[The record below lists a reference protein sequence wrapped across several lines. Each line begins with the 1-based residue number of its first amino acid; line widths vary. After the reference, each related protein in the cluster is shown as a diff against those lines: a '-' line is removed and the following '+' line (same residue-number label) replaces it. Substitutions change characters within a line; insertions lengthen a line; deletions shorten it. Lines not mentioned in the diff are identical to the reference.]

1 MDFATGRFD
10 RSFVIRTIRD
20 FLLALTII
28 IVLELGGRFALE
40 WYQFQRQEK
49 EATELAAERL
59 ASDVRDIMLNQ
70 GGPVAARTVY
80 PIIRRNHEEIGLE
93 IAIVPSSLTIDA
105 IRQSFGFEPKGLQ
118 PEWSD
123 GRHHEATVE
132 LTAEPFCTTCHF
144 TAKPGDVL
152 GQVSVRSY
160 QSAHLSEW
168 WAEARVISVVGMAN
182 VILHTIVLFLLLR
195 MRMEPLLRLR
205 SAVARLAKGRLD
217 LSQRAEVR
225 SDDEFGELA
234 LDFNH
239 FLDRVSHLV
248 EDLDAVLHKVVAVN
262 ERLAQVSTD
271 MGRQINTVQER
282 TQNALRLVVEIQ
294 QHSSGQDVQ
303 LVGQLGQLLTN
314 LVRETI
320 VAEAE
325 LPMRVTA
332 WTPCFRAEAGAAGKD
347 TRGMIRLHQF
357 SKVELVSITTPDAA
371 SQELERMR
379 GCAEEVLKRLG
390 LHYRTVVLS
399 TGDMGFAAQKT
410 YDLEVWLP
418 GQNTYREISSCSVCG
433 DFQARRMQARYR
445 PADGSPVRFVH
456 TLNGSGLAVG
466 RTLVA
471 ILENYQE
478 ADGSVIVPDALRPYM
493 GGIESIGAADA

>member
-1 MDFATGRFD
+1 MGNVDFTTGRFD
-10 RSFVIRTIRD
+10 RSFAIRVIRD

-40 WYQFQRQEK
+40 WYQFQRQER

-93 IAIVPSSLTIDA
+93 IAIIPTSLTIDA

-123 GRHHEATVE
+123 GRHHEAVVE

-195 MRMEPLLRLR
+195 VRMEPLLRLR

-248 EDLDAVLHKVVAVN
+248 EDLDGVLHKVVAVN
-262 ERLAQVSTD
+262 ERLAQVSTA

-282 TQNALRLVVEIQ
+282 TQKALRLVVEIQ
-294 QHSSGQDVQ
+294 QQTTGQDARRV
-303 LVGQLGQLLTN
+303 VELGQLLTD
-314 LVRETI
+314 LTRDAQDDLHYMGE
-320 VAEAE
+320 
-325 LPMRVTA
+325 MRVL
-332 WTPCFRAEAGAAGKD
+332 E
-347 TRGMIRLHQF
+347 
-357 SKVELVSITTPDAA
+357 
-371 SQELERMR
+371 ERMR
-379 GCAEEVLKRLG
+379 
-390 LHYRTVVLS
+390 VVS
-399 TGDMGFAAQKT
+399 
-410 YDLEVWLP
+410 E
-418 GQNTYREISSCSVCG
+418 S
-433 DFQARRMQARYR
+433 
-445 PADGSPVRFVH
+445 
-456 TLNGSGLAVG
+456 G
-466 RTLVA
+466 RTLLQRLSGVGTSTS
-471 ILENYQE
+471 EE
-478 ADGSVIVPDALRPYM
+478 
-493 GGIESIGAADA
+493 E